1 MVEGVV
7 EGVVEGDVDGVVDV
21 VVDDDGVGAAVEPE
35 VVFHTPEYEE
45 QVLRSGICWLSQS
58 VK

>member
-35 VVFHTPEYEE
+35 VVFLLGK
-45 QVLRSGICWLSQS
+45 VS
-58 VK
+58 K